1 MPLTE
6 GWFSLG
12 GKLIEEGFLPYTDF
26 YAYLTP
32 FYYWYSYFILQL
44 GEETIF
50 ISRLLGQFNLNI
62 LFFLTYKVLNINFPK
77 AQSLISALFAM
88 IFYLSINAII
98 SYDFIKLIIDT
109 IILSL
114 LATGITI
121 SFPPIFILVF
131 NNKIGFFIIRSA
143 AFLLRLIPPP
153 LLILVLLMFN
163 DPSISVS

>member
-1 MPLTE
+1 MRLNFSSKNDIDNLFFIFSLTFLNLFIISLNYSYLPLTE
-6 GWFSLG
+6 GWFLLAG
-12 GKLIEEGFLPYTDF
+12 RFIEQGNLPYTDF

-98 SYDFIKLIIDT
+98 SYDFIHIVNILI
-109 IILSL
+109 
-114 LATGITI
+114 
-121 SFPPIFILVF
+121 
-131 NNKIGFFIIRSA
+131 
-143 AFLLRLIPPP
+143 FLH
-153 LLILVLLMFN
+153 
-163 DPSISVS
+163 